1 MTIAFGW
8 PQTNPTQPSPTNPT
22 QPNPTQPLQCATGTI
37 HLLPGSLVHSTP
49 AAATVRAL
57 PHDFPS
63 EDNFVMGD
71 MKKIPRSQ
79 ALPLQCWLCSWW
91 KPEQNSSVPGPL
103 LLTAAVV
110 GQWERGEQRVGW
122 DGAVHPLSCSHWT
135 LAPGATSCWKG
146 RTPYIK
152 TGET

>member
-8 PQTNPTQPSPTNPT
+8 PQ
-22 QPNPTQPLQCATGTI
+22 PNPTQPLQRAIGTI

-71 MKKIPRSQ
+71 RKKSQ
-79 ALPLQCWLCSWW
+79 EAKHCLCNAGFAPGGR
-91 KPEQNSSVPGPL
+91 PEQNSSVPGPL
-103 LLTAAVV
+103 LLMGAVV
-110 GQWERGEQRVGW
+110 GQWEWGEQRVG
-122 DGAVHPLSCSHWT
+122 
-135 LAPGATSCWKG
+135 
-146 RTPYIK
+146 
-152 TGET
+152 